1 MKISFL
7 FLILLISSCSNL
19 TKKDPPKDQ
28 PVQITE
34 SQIEECLHYQT
45 NVLEKAYQEVK
56 GKKSEEFAF
65 TKDVK
70 EAQDLL
76 KKFDPSKGLARE
88 KSISVANIL
97 NYCTEE
103 RVKKF
108 DESHNSFGRCSLMFS
123 ELNYFQSL
131 ALALNK
137 YQWPTM
143 LKLEA
148 KKIAIDYVR
157 YYSEDTYPLLN
168 RLIALSVLDEL
179 SVNKVVNQN
188 LHIEIKNLMQ
198 ESRIYVEGLR
208 LKLNKDPGIS
218 CASLSI
224 IRDELYYSNQ
234 IAQKIKDL
242 LTRI

>member
-1 MKISFL
+1 
-7 FLILLISSCSNL
+7 
-19 TKKDPPKDQ
+19 
-28 PVQITE
+28 
-34 SQIEECLHYQT
+34 
-45 NVLEKAYQEVK
+45 
-56 GKKSEEFAF
+56 
-65 TKDVK
+65 
-70 EAQDLL
+70 
-76 KKFDPSKGLARE
+76 
-88 KSISVANIL
+88 
-97 NYCTEE
+97 
-103 RVKKF
+103 
-108 DESHNSFGRCSLMFS
+108 MFS

-137 YQWPTM
+137 YQWPTI

-224 IRDELYYSNQ
+224 IRDELDYSNQ
-234 IAQKIKDL
+234 IAQKIKHL